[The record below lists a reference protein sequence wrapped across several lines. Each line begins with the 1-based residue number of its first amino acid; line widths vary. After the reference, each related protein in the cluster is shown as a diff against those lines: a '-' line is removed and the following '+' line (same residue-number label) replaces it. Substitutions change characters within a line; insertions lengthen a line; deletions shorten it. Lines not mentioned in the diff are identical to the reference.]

1 MIRVLIISD
10 FTESFSHK
18 LLAGIV
24 DYSRRKE
31 QWIIRRM
38 PPGYKAKIGIRAS
51 SAWRRNGTSTP

>member
-1 MIRVLIISD
+1 MIRILIISD

-31 QWIIRRM
+31 QWIVRRM
-38 PPGYKAKIGIRAS
+38 PPEYKAKIGIPGVIRV
-51 SAWRRNGTSTP
+51 GEGLGH